1 MGKQHHYLATINWTG
16 AQDAGTKN
24 YKTYTRDYDVM
35 VDGKHPIKGSSDP
48 AFLGDPTRYN
58 PEDML
63 VASTSSC
70 HMLWY
75 LHLCSV
81 NNIVVLSY
89 SDNAEGI
96 MIEEKGGS
104 GFFEKVTLKPR
115 ITITANSDM
124 EKAHALHGE
133 ANKMC
138 FIANSLKCPVE
149 HDATIEFTDM
159 KA

>member
-1 MGKQHHYLATINWTG
+1 MERRHHYLAKINWTG

-24 YKTYTRDYDVM
+24 YKTYTRDYDVI
-35 VDGKHPIKGSSDP
+35 VDGKQPIKGSSDP
-48 AFLGDPTRYN
+48 AFRGDPTRHN
-58 PEDML
+58 PEDIL

-81 NNIVVLSY
+81 NNIVVLAY
-89 SDNAEGI
+89 SDNAEGV
-96 MIEEKGGS
+96 MIEGKGGS
-104 GFFEKVTLKPR
+104 GFFEKITLNPH
-115 ITITANSDM
+115 ITITVDSDI
-124 EKAHALHGE
+124 EKAHALHNE

-149 HDATIEFTDM
+149 HGATIEFSD
-159 KA
+159 A